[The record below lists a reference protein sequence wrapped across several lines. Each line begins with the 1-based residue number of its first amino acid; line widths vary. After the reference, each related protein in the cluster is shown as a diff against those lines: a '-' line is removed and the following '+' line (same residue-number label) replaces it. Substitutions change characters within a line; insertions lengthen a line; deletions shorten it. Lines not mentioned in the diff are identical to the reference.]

1 MTKKT
6 KGNSGRV
13 AEPDLAGANTYRAA
27 DARRNFFRIIQDV
40 SSGSVKSPVLVR
52 HKSLDQDVAIVKAT
66 EFQQTTQ
73 LLKSLLKARA
83 GSFRLAGSMTVD
95 GNVEDIVAEGRAEDA
110 AASARR
116 MRSL

>member
-1 MTKKT
+1 MPKKT
-6 KGNSGRV
+6 GGKSGKV
-13 AEPDLAGANTYRAA
+13 AEPDAAAVNTYRAA

-52 HKSLDQDVAIVKAT
+52 HKSLDEDIAIVKAT

-73 LLKSLLKARA
+73 LLKSLLKGRA
-83 GSFRLAGSMTVD
+83 GSFSLAGSMTVD
-95 GNVEDIVAEGRAEDA
+95 GDVEDIVAEGRAEDA

-116 MRSL
+116 MRHL